1 MHFFTYSIQ
10 NKQAFIPGPELP
22 LSGEGYLSRTAGRG
36 LKDKVSSF
44 LNQATV
50 DGCGTFF
57 SGEFVHSNARL
68 AEHGR
73 EMLGEGNPFWSSTT
87 SMARE
92 TACDQNIGNCVWE
105 KYTRSVYFS
114 HFYRVILSRSFSKYF
129 CLWWLSYTNP
139 YLLLKPLMQELIFH
153 SSLFLETNFKSTAE
167 LTPVCLVVKWT
178 YSNSLFNFDLKAP
191 NLDSPRTEVLRK
203 TISFLRQ

>member
-87 SMARE
+87 SMAVP
-92 TACDQNIGNCVWE
+92 ASAIVA
-105 KYTRSVYFS
+105 S
-114 HFYRVILSRSFSKYF
+114 
-129 CLWWLSYTNP
+129 NP
-139 YLLLKPLMQELIFH
+139 LLPITVEIPAPAAWFRG
-153 SSLFLETNFKSTAE
+153 
-167 LTPVCLVVKWT
+167 VV
-178 YSNSLFNFDLKAP
+178 
-191 NLDSPRTEVLRK
+191 
-203 TISFLRQ
+203 